1 MTAEHFRE
9 LYEYH
14 FSLNRKLWDELV
26 MPLSKEQFVQD
37 LPYSVGSIRNQ
48 CVHMMN
54 IDDRWFSGLRG
65 EEVPGFANPVH
76 YGTREKIR
84 AEWDG
89 VVEKQ
94 REYLASLTD
103 EKLET
108 LMGGDEPFR
117 GWRVLQHVLLHGM
130 DHRAQMLA
138 MLNGMGVKTWPQDY
152 ALRLMGRI

>member
-1 MTAEHFRE
+1 MTADHFRE

-14 FSLNRKLWDELV
+14 FSLNRKVWDELV
-26 MPLSKEQFVQD
+26 MPLSKAQFLQE

-48 CVHMMN
+48 CVHVMN

-65 EEVPGFANPVH
+65 EEVPGFANPVY

-84 AEWDG
+84 AEWDA
-89 VVEKQ
+89 VEAKQ
-94 REYLASLTD
+94 RDYLARLAD
-103 EKLET
+103 ADLET
-108 LMGGDEPFR
+108 PMGGDETFR
-117 GWRVLQHVLLHGM
+117 VWRVLQHVLLHGM

-152 ALRLMGRI
+152 ALWLMGRI